1 MDANQQE
8 LTKMML
14 QATLLANLALLQE
27 QMPAIYETFK
37 DYTPSDTGVA
47 IDEMGNA
54 NLFNNNE
61 FVYQD
66 EPREFAKQQVIQ
78 FLENPLYFKY
88 QINHQDD
95 TNIVFEHA
103 ALLKSIYNVRTA
115 ETDNK
120 INNPAEEKRLDFV
133 CFLGGGLGYQIE
145 ELLKKKDVLN
155 VFLFEPSKDTFYAL
169 LHCIELKPLFD
180 KCTAN
185 GGQFSIRVSGGEDG
199 VINEISKF
207 LFNQGH
213 FNLSQILFLKH
224 YNSPLIEKTIERIK
238 SIGHRWSAGWG
249 FFEDE
254 IIGVSHTL
262 ANLNEK
268 FPVLKKPE
276 LVNNTLQEHS
286 VFIVA
291 NGPSLDDAI
300 EFLKKN
306 QGDIIIISCGTA
318 LRALLS
324 NNIKPDIHIEM
335 ERGAG
340 LLEWVESID
349 RVSGLKIKLNEINIV
364 ALNTVYDSIL
374 KRFKSAHLLSKL
386 NDAGGRLIRALD
398 TKKQFTYPDYS
409 NPTVSNTALATAIE
423 LGFKKVYLVG
433 TDLGFVS
440 KEHHHSKHSIYFD
453 NDFKHKKVVEQ
464 GIEGA
469 FVVKGNFTEE
479 VFTIPIFD
487 SSKGNLELLL
497 QKNLNVKVF
506 NTANGAF
513 IKYSEP
519 KRIEDITDMKPIS
532 NKQDKITEL
541 LNRATSLE
549 QLSAG
554 NVNFKMEAI
563 KARTKDVLE
572 QLLSITSQHF
582 ETREQLADAFNLQN
596 KILLTL
602 RNSTADDNVV
612 YWLIQGTFRYFQAY
626 IMTSSY
632 YYNDLEMRTGFI
644 NACIDAF
651 HEHVK
656 GIYLEFIENY
666 NKPAKA

>member
-1 MDANQQE
+1 LDANQQE

-27 QMPAIYETFK
+27 QMPVIYESFK

-47 IDEMGNA
+47 IDEANNA

-61 FVYQD
+61 FVYQVN
-66 EPREFAKQQVIQ
+66 PREFAKQQVVQ

-88 QINHQDD
+88 QLGHQDD
-95 TNIVFEHA
+95 ENIVFEHA
-103 ALLKSIYNVRTA
+103 ALLKSIYNVRSS

-120 INNPAEEKRLDFV
+120 IHNPAAENRLDFI

-145 ELLKKKDVLN
+145 ELLSKKDVLN
-155 VFLFEPSKDTFYAL
+155 VFLFEPSKDAFYAL
-169 LHCIELKPLFD
+169 LHSIELKPLFD

-185 GGQFSIRVSGGEDG
+185 GGQFSIRVGGNEDG

-213 FNLSQILFLKH
+213 FNISQILFFKH
-224 YNSPLIEKTIERIK
+224 YDSSLIEKTIDRIK
-238 SIGHRWSAGWG
+238 GIGHRWAAGWG

-262 ANLNEK
+262 ANLNAK

-276 LVNNTLQEHS
+276 LVKNSLNDYP

-300 EFLKKN
+300 EFLKNN
-306 QGDIIIISCGTA
+306 QDNIIIISCGTA

-335 ERGAG
+335 ERTAA
-340 LLEWVESID
+340 LLDWIESID
-349 RVSGLKIKLNEINIV
+349 RTSDLNTKLNQINII
-364 ALNTVYDSIL
+364 ALNTVYDNIL
-374 KRFKSAHLLSKL
+374 KRFKNAHLLSKI

-453 NDFKHKKVVEQ
+453 NDFKHKKVVEK

-479 VFTIPIFD
+479 VFTTPIFD

-497 QKNLNVKVF
+497 QENLNVKVF

-513 IKYSEP
+513 IRYTEP
-519 KRIEDITDMKPIS
+519 KLIKDIGNIKPIV
-532 NKQDKITEL
+532 NKEDKITAL
-541 LNRATSLE
+541 LYKATSLE

-554 NVNFKMEAI
+554 NVNHKMEAI
-563 KARTKDVLE
+563 KTRTKDVLE
-572 QLLSITSQHF
+572 QLLSITSQYF

-602 RNSTADDNVV
+602 RNNTADDVVV

-644 NACIDAF
+644 NACVDAF

-666 NKPAKA
+666 NKPAKV

>member
-14 QATLLANLALLQE
+14 QATLLANLTLLKE
-27 QMPAIYETFK
+27 QMPVIYETFK

-47 IDEMGNA
+47 IDEAGNA

-61 FVYQD
+61 FVYQGK
-66 EPREFAKQQVIQ
+66 PREFAKQQVVQ

-88 QINHQDD
+88 DLNHQDD
-95 TNIVFEHA
+95 ANIVFEHA
-103 ALLKSIYNVRTA
+103 ALLKSIYNVRSS

-120 INNPAEEKRLDFV
+120 VHNPAAEKRLDFV
-133 CFLGGGLGYQIE
+133 CFLGGGLGYQVE
-145 ELLKKKDVLN
+145 ELLSKKDVLN
-155 VFLFEPSKDTFYAL
+155 VFLFEPSKDAFYAL

-213 FNLSQILFLKH
+213 FNISQILFFKH
-224 YNSPLIEKTIERIK
+224 YDSSLIEKTIDRIK
-238 SIGHRWSAGWG
+238 GIGHRWAAGWG

-262 ANLNEK
+262 ANLNAK
-268 FPVLKKPE
+268 FPVLKKPA
-276 LVNNTLQEHS
+276 LVKNSLS
-286 VFIVA
+286 DYPVFLVA

-300 EFLKKN
+300 EFLKSN
-306 QGDIIIISCGTA
+306 QDNIIIISCGTA

-335 ERGAG
+335 ERTAA
-340 LLEWVESID
+340 LLDWIESID
-349 RVSGLKIKLNEINIV
+349 RISDLNTKLNQINII
-364 ALNTVYDSIL
+364 ALNTVYDKIL
-374 KRFKSAHLLSKL
+374 KRFKSARLLSKV

-398 TKKQFTYPDYS
+398 IKEQFTYPEHS
-409 NPTVSNTALATAIE
+409 NPTVSNTALAAAIE
-423 LGFKKVYLVG
+423 LGFKTVYLVG

-440 KEHHHSKHSIYFD
+440 KEHHHSKDSIYFEK
-453 NDFKHKKVVEQ
+453 DFKHKKVVEK

-469 FVVKGNFTEE
+469 FIVKGNFTEE
-479 VFTIPIFD
+479 VFTTPIFD

-497 QKNLNVKVF
+497 QENLNVKVF
-506 NTANGAF
+506 NTANGAS
-513 IKYSEP
+513 IKFTEP
-519 KRIEDITDMKPIS
+519 KRIKDIGNIKPIV
-532 NKQDKITEL
+532 NKQDKITAL
-541 LNRATSLE
+541 LYKATSLD

-554 NVNFKMEAI
+554 NINHKMEAV

-572 QLLSITSQHF
+572 QQLSITSQYF
-582 ETREQLADAFNLQN
+582 ETREQLADEFTLQN
-596 KILLTL
+596 QILLTL
-602 RNSTADDNVV
+602 RTGNADDIVV
-612 YWLIQGTFRYFQAY
+612 YWLIQGSFRYFQAY

-632 YYNDLEMRTGFI
+632 YYSDLEKRAEFI
-644 NACIDAF
+644 NACINAF
-651 HEHVK
+651 HEHIK

-666 NKPAKA
+666 NKPSKI

>member
-1 MDANQQE
+1 LDANQQE

-14 QATLLANLALLQE
+14 QATLLANLALLKE
-27 QMPAIYETFK
+27 QMPALHEVFK
-37 DYTPSDTGVA
+37 DYSPTDTGVA
-47 IDEMGNA
+47 IDSSGNA

-66 EPREFAKQQVIQ
+66 EPKEFAKQQVVQ

-88 QINHQDD
+88 ELNHQEDA
-95 TNIVFEHA
+95 NIVFEHA
-103 ALLKSIYNVRTA
+103 ALLKSIYNVRTS
-115 ETDNK
+115 ETSNK
-120 INNPAEEKRLDFV
+120 VHNPAAEKRLDFI

-155 VFLFEPSKDTFYAL
+155 VFLFEPSKDAFYAL

-213 FNLSQILFLKH
+213 FNISQILFFKH
-224 YNSPLIEKTIERIK
+224 YDSPLIEKTIEHIK
-238 SIGHRWSAGWG
+238 GIGHRWAAGWG

-262 ANLNEK
+262 ANLKAK

-276 LVNNTLQEHS
+276 LVKNTLRDYP

-300 EFLKKN
+300 EFLKTN
-306 QGDIIIISCGTA
+306 QDDIIIISCGTA
-318 LRALLS
+318 LKALLK
-324 NNIKPDIHIEM
+324 NNIKPDIHVEM
-335 ERGAG
+335 ERTAR
-340 LLEWVESID
+340 LLEWIESID
-349 RVSGLKIKLNEINIV
+349 RTSELNTKLNKINII
-364 ALNTVYDSIL
+364 ALNTVYDNIL
-374 KRFKSAHLLSKL
+374 KRFKNAHLLSKV

-423 LGFKKVYLVG
+423 LGFDKVYLVG

-440 KEHHHSKHSIYFD
+440 KKHHHSKDSIYFD
-453 NDFKHKKVVEQ
+453 KDFKHKKRIEK

-469 FVVKGNFTEE
+469 FIVKGNFTEE
-479 VFTIPIFD
+479 VFTTPIFD

-497 QKNLNVKVF
+497 QKHLNVKVF

-513 IKYSEP
+513 IRYTEP
-519 KRIEDITDMKPIS
+519 KRIEDITDIKPIS
-532 NKQDKITEL
+532 NKQDKIDAL
-541 LNRATSLE
+541 LNKATSLE

-554 NVNFKMEAI
+554 NVNYKMEAI

-572 QLLSITSQHF
+572 QQLSITSQYF

-602 RNSTADDNVV
+602 RNSTADDIVV
-612 YWLIQGTFRYFQAY
+612 YWLTQGSFRYFQAY

-632 YYNDLEMRTGFI
+632 YYNDLEKRTEFI

-651 HEHVK
+651 HEHIK

-666 NKPAKA
+666 NQPAKV

>member
-14 QATLLANLALLQE
+14 QATLLANLALLKE

-37 DYTPSDTGVA
+37 DYSPTDTGVA
-47 IDEMGNA
+47 IDASGNA

-66 EPREFAKQQVIQ
+66 KPREFAKQQVVQ

-88 QINHQDD
+88 ELNHQDD
-95 TNIVFEHA
+95 ANIVFEHA
-103 ALLKSIYNVRTA
+103 ALLKSVYNVRSS

-120 INNPAEEKRLDFV
+120 IHNPAAEKRLDFI

-145 ELLKKKDVLN
+145 ELLSKKDVLN
-155 VFLFEPSKDTFYAL
+155 VFLFEPSKDAFYAL

-213 FNLSQILFLKH
+213 FNISQILFFKH
-224 YNSPLIEKTIERIK
+224 YDSPLIEKTIDRIK
-238 SIGHRWSAGWG
+238 GIGHRWAAGWG

-262 ANLNEK
+262 ANLNAK

-276 LVNNTLQEHS
+276 LVKNSLNDYP

-300 EFLKKN
+300 EFLKNN
-306 QGDIIIISCGTA
+306 QDNIIIISCGTA

-335 ERGAG
+335 ERTAA
-340 LLEWVESID
+340 LLDWIESID
-349 RVSGLKIKLNEINIV
+349 RTSDLNTKLNQINII
-364 ALNTVYDSIL
+364 ALNTVYDNIL
-374 KRFKSAHLLSKL
+374 KRFKNAHLLSKI

-398 TKKQFTYPDYS
+398 TKKQFAYPDYS

-423 LGFKKVYLVG
+423 LGFKTLYFVG

-453 NDFKHKKVVEQ
+453 NDFKHKKVVEK

-479 VFTIPIFD
+479 VFTTPIFD

-497 QKNLNVKVF
+497 QENLNVKVF

-513 IKYSEP
+513 IRYTEP
-519 KRIEDITDMKPIS
+519 KHIKDIGNIKPIV
-532 NKQDKITEL
+532 NKEDKITAL
-541 LNRATSLE
+541 LYKATSLE

-554 NVNFKMEAI
+554 NVNHKMEAI
-563 KARTKDVLE
+563 KTRTKDVLE
-572 QLLSITSQHF
+572 QQLSITSQYF
-582 ETREQLADAFNLQN
+582 ETREQLADAFSLQN
-596 KILLTL
+596 KILLKL
-602 RNSTADDNVV
+602 RTSNADDLVV
-612 YWLIQGTFRYFQAY
+612 YWLIQGSFRYFQAY

-632 YYNDLEMRTGFI
+632 YYSDLEKRAEFI
-644 NACIDAF
+644 NACVDAF
-651 HEHVK
+651 HEHIK

-666 NKPAKA
+666 NKPAKV